1 MFVDNFMRYLIESL
15 VISLVALYIP
25 RINLNVK
32 EILMISLTG
41 AFTLMIIDLYAPQVG
56 LFLRH
61 SLGGILGFKNIG
73 SSQLVSGGGAYGNF
87 SKGVKSTV
95 KDLKEIESF
104 PDTIRKELE
113 KVGFADKKIKK
124 EPGFFGKA
132 KLKYNEFDEYLMNKV
147 LNGGKINNQNIINI
161 NNKNVSNYINKLKNS
176 I

>member
-1 MFVDNFMRYLIESL
+1 VS
-15 VISLVALYIP
+15 LYIP

-61 SLGGILGFKNIG
+61 SLGGILGFKNIR
-73 SSQLVSGGGAYGNF
+73 SSQLVTGGGVYKDF
-87 SKGVKSTV
+87 SNGVKFTV
-95 KDLKEIESF
+95 KSYKEIEEMPETF
-104 PDTIRKELE
+104 HKELE
-113 KVGFADKKIKK
+113 KIGIPVKKKK
-124 EPGFFGKA
+124 ENPGFLDKV
-132 KLKYNEFDEYLMNKV
+132 KSKYNEFDEYLMNKI
-147 LNGGKINNQNIINI
+147 LTGGKINNQNVINI